1 MIAMAYDLQREKLAT
16 IKMQRPDD
24 LQYAEDLETVY
35 EEINGEETEDA
46 RRRRTC
52 AEERVRQVVFEMGE
66 RITHG
71 DLLTFQKFGQAR
83 LLRASSVRAV
93 DRLAMFIVIRCPL
106 SET

>member
-1 MIAMAYDLQREKLAT
+1 MIAMACDLQREKLLT
-16 IKMQRPDD
+16 IKMQRPQD
-24 LQYAEDLETVY
+24 LQYAEDLEIVY

-46 RRRRTC
+46 VRRRTC
-52 AEERVRQVVFEMGE
+52 AEGRVRQVVYEMGE

-93 DRLAMFIVIRCPL
+93 DR
-106 SET
+106 